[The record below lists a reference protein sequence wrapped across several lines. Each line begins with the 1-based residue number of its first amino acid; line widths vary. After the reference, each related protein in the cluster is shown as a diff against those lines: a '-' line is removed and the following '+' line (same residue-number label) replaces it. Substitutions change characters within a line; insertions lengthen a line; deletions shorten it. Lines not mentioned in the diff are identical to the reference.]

1 MAGARDSG
9 LGTRRSANEGRGVPV
24 HCNNEMQSGQR
35 WETKIRSGS
44 VPLLQAVEF
53 VEAPGSLLFHVLTCH
68 QFAHVLE
75 SFLLVDSI
83 FTCMTIAMFFLEF
96 ASDWKAEV
104 RASWEK
110 VMYGQIYLGF
120 YVPDDLR
127 VDGCDPGYGGCHE
140 AMMRVVA
147 IVMIMAGTLKR
158 SMCRWRPNGR
168 VEEGRVDLA
177 VVLVLEVHGSYGGGG
192 GGDAGGGQC

>member
-1 MAGARDSG
+1 MRKAREMAGARDSG

-104 RASWEK
+104 RASWE
-110 VMYGQIYLGF
+110 
-120 YVPDDLR
+120 

>member
-53 VEAPGSLLFHVLTCH
+53 VEAPGSLLFHMLTCH

-83 FTCMTIAMFFLEF
+83 FTCMTNAMFFLEF

-104 RASWEK
+104 RASWEYA
-110 VMYGQIYLGF
+110 MYGQIYLGF
-120 YVPDDLR
+120 YVPDDLSN
-127 VDGCDPGYGGCHE
+127 DASGCNRDD
-140 AMMRVVA
+140 
-147 IVMIMAGTLKR
+147 
-158 SMCRWRPNGR
+158 N
-168 VEEGRVDLA
+168 
-177 VVLVLEVHGSYGGGG
+177 
-192 GGDAGGGQC
+192 GGDFDGQDHCGGGQMGIRWRRVGWIWQWFWYVAVMEEEEMLVAVELEVAV